1 MPPPFRFIQALVW
14 KVCVL
19 FGGACPHCAMRRRHL
34 ALLRQDFGRSLAARP
49 PLGSS
54 PPNRSRAGR
63 RGRRRVHTR
72 GQRLSRGMVRTP
84 RTPRWMSQMAWDFS
98 ASCGRRASSLS
109 GSSDA
114 RWVWAWRVILPFP
127 PHRFAAWSP
136 HAGPGRTAMCS
147 GSSPSARPRSGAP
160 LSRGGHPRPTSGF
173 RGPSRHCSP
182 RLGSV
187 NADHIMSPRV
197 GCNTSEGS
205 HSSARTGR
213 SVGWVSTDP

>member
-34 ALLRQDFGRSLAARP
+34 ALLRQDSGRSLAARP

-98 ASCGRRASSLS
+98 ASCGRRASSMS
-109 GSSDA
+109 GPSEA
-114 RWVWAWRVILPFP
+114 LWVWAWRVILPYP
-127 PHRFAAWSP
+127 
-136 HAGPGRTAMCS
+136 TASVRRLVAPC
-147 GSSPSARPRSGAP
+147 RPREDRDVLWVFSVSATPIRSTSFPRGTSTTNVRLSGTITTLFPQARVSERRSHHVAEGR
-160 LSRGGHPRPTSGF
+160 LQHVRGQP
-173 RGPSRHCSP
+173 
-182 RLGSV
+182 
-187 NADHIMSPRV
+187 
-197 GCNTSEGS
+197 
-205 HSSARTGR
+205 
-213 SVGWVSTDP
+213 